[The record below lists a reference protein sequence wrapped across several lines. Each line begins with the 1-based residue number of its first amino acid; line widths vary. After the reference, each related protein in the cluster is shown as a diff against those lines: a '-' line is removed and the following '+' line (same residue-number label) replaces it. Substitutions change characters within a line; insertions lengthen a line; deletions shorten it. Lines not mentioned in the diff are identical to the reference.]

1 MIQKLDFAEPFFRV
15 DYVEHEAAY
24 PIEKQA
30 LVLNMGRSE
39 ADFVGVRPVPVKP
52 LRSTIVMNGTL
63 EIEGRALVIHDYQ
76 RKFRI
81 EDEEADA
88 IKKVWKSL
96 WEYSHLERNRGVRYY
111 KSPRTVVGGDTGM
124 NFCLAEANI
133 PSAIHREHGENFDE
147 VHLLVWGTG
156 RVQLLYKEDQ
166 DTVYQEFPLAPG
178 NVNDPVWDENGNYP
192 WHRYYSESRCIFVV
206 VERNRKV

>member
-76 RKFRI
+76 RKFWI

-88 IKKVWKSL
+88 IKRVWKSL
-96 WEYSHLERNRGVRYY
+96 WEYSHLERNRGVRY
-111 KSPRTVVGGDTGM
+111 S
-124 NFCLAEANI
+124 
-133 PSAIHREHGENFDE
+133 
-147 VHLLVWGTG
+147 
-156 RVQLLYKEDQ
+156 
-166 DTVYQEFPLAPG
+166 
-178 NVNDPVWDENGNYP
+178 
-192 WHRYYSESRCIFVV
+192 
-206 VERNRKV
+206 